1 MSICWTSIRCT
12 HINRGAHEMSFEEL
26 WEEVWKDSK
35 LPNEAKR
42 LLPQS
47 LSKKTKMQI
56 LNSEITPTEI
66 ARIID
71 DAVDVINHGS
81 VSTIDELVN
90 KSLLGE

>member
-1 MSICWTSIRCT
+1 
-12 HINRGAHEMSFEEL
+12 MSFEEL